1 MTFENKK
8 FLDKIGI
15 THLWEKIENQFINGE
30 ELNVVIEAIDE
41 VKADKTDLENYYN
54 KTEIDS
60 YELIAVE
67 DIDEICNA
75 VTEGS
80 LESTDVD
87 YLMAQLDFGVS
98 TDELSPEE
106 IEKLM
111 NKLQ

>member
-1 MTFENKK
+1 MEDYPNNET
-8 FLDKIGI
+8 LIAI
-15 THLWEKIENQFINGE
+15 
-30 ELNVVIEAIDE
+30 LNAIDE
-41 VKADKTDLENYYN
+41 TKAGKTDLENYYN

-60 YELIAVE
+60 YELITIA

-87 YLMAQLDFGVS
+87 YLTAQLNFGVS
-98 TDELSPEE
+98 VDELSPEE

-111 NKLQ
+111 IKLS